1 MIMEVL
7 AKILLSV
14 CGGIAGYYIAAT
26 PFYIEK
32 YLKMR
37 REKDRDIRCRM
48 FVNTVHIGDIY
59 RQREEYVLDGEKA
72 EVLRVTDK
80 TIDHNGVVVFRVRY
94 MDTLEEHFVRWVEL
108 YEYYERVFEIDD
120 ELL

>member
-1 MIMEVL
+1 METL
-7 AKILLSV
+7 GKILLSV

-26 PFYIEK
+26 PFYIKK

-59 RQREEYVLDGEKA
+59 KKREEYVLDGERD
-72 EVLRVTDK
+72 EVLWVIDK
-80 TIDHNGVVVFRVRY
+80 TIDHNGVVVFKVRY
-94 MDTLEEHFVRWVEL
+94 VDTLKDYYMRWVEL

-120 ELL
+120 EIL